1 MLDYLDIFLYVFF
14 LVLLLGWLQGRV
26 PHFLHHNPI
35 FCKVTYI
42 YMLLTWHKNNKI
54 SNLRLDFD
62 FQLEEEDIYKKNI
75 ATYTPNI

>member
-1 MLDYLDIFLYVFF
+1 
-14 LVLLLGWLQGRV
+14 
-26 PHFLHHNPI
+26 
-35 FCKVTYI
+35 
-42 YMLLTWHKNNKI
+42 MLLTWHKNNKI